1 MVSLASGA
9 VQVLLSAPATP
20 PARSCET
27 VPICFGGGC
36 TNFRTPPSTATP
48 TLASICIS
56 WFRFF
61 AFLFSFTTFSN
72 QTSTYFHYQKNTKD
86 SQLQLCIEHYFSSL
100 SSLCFRSAQNQTTTR
115 SSSSSCSSQVGDV
128 VFCDPD

>member
-9 VQVLLSAPATP
+9 VQVLLNAPATP
-20 PARSCET
+20 PARSCEI

-56 WFRFF
+56 WFRFS
-61 AFLFSFTTFSN
+61 LFYSPSPLSLTKIKPQPIFTVTRIWRACNCNYAS
-72 QTSTYFHYQKNTKD
+72 S
-86 SQLQLCIEHYFSSL
+86 ISSL
-100 SSLCFRSAQNQTTTR
+100 RFLHSAQNQTTTR
-115 SSSSSCSSQVGDV
+115 SSSSSSPPFSGRRRR
-128 VFCDPD
+128 FCDPD